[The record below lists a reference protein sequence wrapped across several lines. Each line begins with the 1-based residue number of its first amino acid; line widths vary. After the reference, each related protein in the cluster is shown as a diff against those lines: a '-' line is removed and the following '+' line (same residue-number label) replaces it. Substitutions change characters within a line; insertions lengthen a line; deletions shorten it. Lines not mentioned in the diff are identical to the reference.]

1 MEQIKKFLHGK
12 GFALVL
18 AACLL
23 AAAAAGVWAV
33 RTVRD
38 ELKQNLTDLTNPSS
52 TARQTIPEPEPDP
65 DVGLEEEELWL
76 DLPDTAE
83 QAANSVAGVPQPVPG
98 SSSASSG
105 AASGSGSVHEP
116 SALRTD
122 SAPAASSAAPA
133 STQPFS
139 GRVLNAYSGDE
150 LVYSKTLGDWR
161 THNGVDYACAE
172 GSEVSAPCSGKVTET
187 GTDGRWSSVVTLED
201 ASGRLWRVGAHPS
214 GSAAERPVPRPG
226 KNLLNAKCPAAYF
239 RSGAFCI
246 RFRTFLWF
254 LRGVLFVLCHPHQT
268 CHQKSQIGTQ
278 HKAHKAY
285 PHDHPDTPFYH
296 FPHFTIFSLSL
307 RGVLCRGPGILC
319 QLYPS
324 PAYFCQ
330 EPPFFSPACASPAGL
345 LYFIW

>member
-18 AACLL
+18 AACLR

-38 ELKQNLTDLTNPSS
+38 ELRQNLTDLTNPSS

-172 GSEVSAPCSGKVTET
+172 GSAVSAPCSGKVTET

-201 ASGRLWRVGAHPS
+201 ASGRLWRVCGVNSLAVKPGDTVTAGQKLGTVGTISCECAEEAHIHLEVLQNGQYLDP
-214 GSAAERPVPRPG
+214 
-226 KNLLNAKCPAAYF
+226 AKI
-239 RSGAFCI
+239 S
-246 RFRTFLWF
+246 
-254 LRGVLFVLCHPHQT
+254 
-268 CHQKSQIGTQ
+268 
-278 HKAHKAY
+278 
-285 PHDHPDTPFYH
+285 
-296 FPHFTIFSLSL
+296 
-307 RGVLCRGPGILC
+307 
-319 QLYPS
+319 
-324 PAYFCQ
+324 
-330 EPPFFSPACASPAGL
+330 
-345 LYFIW
+345 